1 MIEPSKIL
9 KEHRITEKANHLSKK
24 LNQYTFEVY
33 LKANKTNIAQA
44 VEKVFAVKVLRV
56 SIINNIG
63 KKKSK
68 KNVPKSLRKIFKTKK
83 AIVSLAKGNLI
94 EIL

>member
-9 KEHRITEKANHLSKK
+9 KEYRVTEKASNLSKN

-33 LKANKTNIAQA
+33 PKTNKTNIAQA
-44 VEKVFAVKVLRV
+44 IEKTFAVKVLRV
-56 SIINNIG
+56 NIINNISS
-63 KKKSK
+63 KKSSR
-68 KNVPKSLRKIFKTKK
+68 NVRKSLKKTFKTKK
-83 AIVSLAKGNLI
+83 AIVSLAKDNLI